1 MFSDLQD
8 QINVLALSILPVFL
22 SLKPNIH
29 LNGPEDV
36 IKKSHVLD
44 SFILIVEDDGK
55 IDERIAEVDK
65 FHTDH
70 KLTFIRPL
78 VILCGTFDNV
88 QKTYVLING
97 YKHSFDNIL
106 KAVQFCFIS
115 YKALQLDFSELCK
128 PAWAFIQRKI
138 YKIQLSRGISCVD
151 NLVRLLTNLNVQ
163 S

>member
-8 QINVLALSILPVFL
+8 QINVLAVLILPVFL

-97 YKHSFDNIL
+97 YKHSFDIT
-106 KAVQFCFIS
+106 F
-115 YKALQLDFSELCK
+115 
-128 PAWAFIQRKI
+128 
-138 YKIQLSRGISCVD
+138 
-151 NLVRLLTNLNVQ
+151 
-163 S
+163 